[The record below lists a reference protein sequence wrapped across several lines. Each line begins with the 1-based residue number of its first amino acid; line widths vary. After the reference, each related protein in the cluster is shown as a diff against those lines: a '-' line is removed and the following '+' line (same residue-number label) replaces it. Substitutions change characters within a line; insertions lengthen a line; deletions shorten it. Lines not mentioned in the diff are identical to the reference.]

1 MDKKVEDLIRLSKS
15 TNAVAADIAKK
26 KLADMGLDTSGNAI
40 GGEEKKPV
48 EKKVKE
54 QKPKKEK
61 SEKPK
66 KAGRP
71 ADIKVSDK
79 TDTITFKGKTYSLD
93 DCEAL
98 FSAWKMKKKG
108 AVKASE
114 QSEARSTT
122 EKVLDKA
129 ETTIKQIISD
139 KGAKKKIKDNPKQ
152 AKRELVKVQKTMRA
166 WLDAVEDFLGKKI
179 PESKVKRVFS
189 LLEEI
194 ELMENGGGLSY
205 GDVYEGNLDEFAK
218 GGGIKRLVIRTK
230 NDLKEFWANPKNAD
244 KTIYFAVEMGDYD
257 MEEYYT
263 VGNQTKKDYNDSEF
277 WDYDEEIKFNK
288 LSFADEAARFMAEKN
303 KNGVYAKNL
312 SYTGHYANG
321 GEVNDTPKIY
331 VADLAAYNN
340 GMLVGEWLDLSDY
353 DDGSEVMD
361 AIQDLLSQWSEESG
375 EEREEYAIH
384 DYENFDSGL
393 YSEYMGEDDFD
404 KVIKSY
410 KLSEEK
416 GVPMSVI
423 SHIIREYDPD
433 DVEEWYDEHFEGEF
447 DSDTDLAYG
456 YIDMIGGMERLGQDT
471 LERYFDYEAF
481 GRDLAYDYTEID
493 GFYFRTYKRGG
504 EIKKY
509 DLNKYVKK

>member
-205 GDVYEGNLDEFAK
+205 GDVYEGNLDEFA
-218 GGGIKRLVIRTK
+218 
-230 NDLKEFWANPKNAD
+230 E
-244 KTIYFAVEMGDYD
+244 
-257 MEEYYT
+257 
-263 VGNQTKKDYNDSEF
+263 
-277 WDYDEEIKFNK
+277 
-288 LSFADEAARFMAEKN
+288 
-303 KNGVYAKNL
+303 
-312 SYTGHYANG
+312 G

-384 DYENFDSGL
+384 DYENFDSNL
-393 YSEYMGEDDFD
+393 YSEYMGEETFD
-404 KVIKSY
+404 KVIKAY

-423 SHIIREYDPD
+423 SHIITEYDPD
-433 DVEEWYDEHFEGEF
+433 DVEEWYDEHFEGEYN
-447 DSDTDLAYG
+447 SDTDLAYG
-456 YIDMIGGMERLGQDT
+456 YIDMIGGMERLKQDT
-471 LERYFDYEAF
+471 LEQYFDYEAF

>member
-54 QKPKKEK
+54 QKQKPKKEK

-79 TDTITFKGKTYSLD
+79 TDTITFKGKTYSLN

-114 QSEARSTT
+114 KSEARSTT

-179 PESKVKRVFS
+179 PESKVKRVFA

-194 ELMENGGGLSY
+194 ELMENGGSLSY
-205 GDVYEGNLDEFAK
+205 GDVYEGNLDEFA
-218 GGGIKRLVIRTK
+218 
-230 NDLKEFWANPKNAD
+230 
-244 KTIYFAVEMGDYD
+244 
-257 MEEYYT
+257 
-263 VGNQTKKDYNDSEF
+263 
-277 WDYDEEIKFNK
+277 
-288 LSFADEAARFMAEKN
+288 
-303 KNGVYAKNL
+303 
-312 SYTGHYANG
+312 NG
-321 GEVNDTPKIY
+321 GEVGDISWWEVKLKMPNGEIVYEDVMADNEEDAEYYGLLTDSADEGGEVISVRFKGIEKTYAKGGSMSGDTPKIY

-447 DSDTDLAYG
+447 DSDTDLAYN
-456 YIDMIGGMERLGQDT
+456 YVDMVGGASELGKDT